1 MDLLR
6 HGIKELSQKSKY
18 KELKWPGTAKVIPA
32 SQPGKLIVS
41 EFKKYSE
48 ILKFI
53 SVYYCSNGH
62 RPKAILRNKCK
73 IFVQYNVF
81 FNKFLLLFAVETV
94 GFHAIY
100 IYFNLSLL

>member
-1 MDLLR
+1 MDLLK

-48 ILKFI
+48 
-53 SVYYCSNGH
+53 
-62 RPKAILRNKCK
+62 
-73 IFVQYNVF
+73 NVT
-81 FNKFLLLFAVETV
+81 E
-94 GFHAIY
+94 IY
-100 IYFNLSLL
+100 ICL